1 MPFSNTSLSQA
12 ICRSGAEV
20 ASSGGQDV
28 RQDPFASPSARTEQ
42 AAEKAEVSD
51 YSREA
56 YPRANSVGLGP
67 PVNPHP
73 RSRAQF
79 LVFKWGGRSAR
90 LFSLGCWRALTRP
103 AAQ

>member
-1 MPFSNTSLSQA
+1 MPFSNTSLSQI

-20 ASSGGQDV
+20 ASSGGQDAC
-28 RQDPFASPSARTEQ
+28 QGPFASPSARTEQ

-56 YPRANSVGLGP
+56 YPRASSVGLGP

-79 LVFKWGGRSAR
+79 LSV
-90 LFSLGCWRALTRP
+90 
-103 AAQ
+103 